1 MEMLKRIKACSEK
14 QIICMLSENN
24 PHLLQSVDSRLFR
37 YTIQTEKDS
46 FNYWLIATYKFHF
59 YLIISEMHKLLTYD
73 GSKVY
78 EVGQSNK
85 NSGFR

>member
-1 MEMLKRIKACSEK
+1 MEMLKRIKACSKK

-46 FNYWLIATYKFHF
+46 STI
-59 YLIISEMHKLLTYD
+59 
-73 GSKVY
+73 G
-78 EVGQSNK
+78 
-85 NSGFR
+85 